1 MKKIFLKIMLLLA
14 GLFLLTG
21 LIPSV
26 FANDNDKVPVEVFVR
41 EDCKHCHDERNFL
54 VDLSL
59 RRDDFK
65 VYLYDIGTKEH
76 KEKWIELLELEDLP
90 KVTPVTLVGNTII
103 QGFDSAKT
111 TGVKIESLID
121 KSKKDGAIMVD
132 AYIAAGGSGNVE
144 TVDGGVCDNDDE
156 VCSFEPES
164 MLFTVPLF
172 GTVDL
177 KSLSL
182 PILSVLLGFIDGFN
196 PCAMWVLITFLVV
209 LAQIGSRKKMW
220 QIAGIFILAE
230 TIMYYLILNVWFTAW
245 DFVGLDNIVTPI
257 VGIIATGAGLY
268 FLYDWKTNEG
278 TCKVT
283 NAKQKAKTS
292 KKIHRL
298 VEAEMTIL
306 TVLGVI
312 GLALSVNIIEFACS
326 VGIPQT
332 FTKVIELNNLGGFE
346 TQLYMLLYILFYMI
360 DDFIV
365 FGIAL
370 YSFDKIGITTKYAK
384 TAHLI
389 GGIMMIVL
397 GLILIINPSLLTF

>member
-1 MKKIFLKIMLLLA
+1 MKNILRKLTLLLTVSS
-14 GLFLLTG
+14 LLIL

-26 FANDNDKVPVEVFVR
+26 HADESNKVPVEVFVR
-41 EDCKHCHDERNFL
+41 EDCKHCHDERDFL

-76 KEKWIELLELEDLP
+76 KEKWMELLELEDLP
-90 KVTPVTLVGNTII
+90 KVTPVTLVGNTVI
-103 QGFDSAKT
+103 QGFDSAET
-111 TGVKIESLID
+111 TGIRIESLIE
-121 KSKKDGAIMVD
+121 KSKNDGAVMID
-132 AYIAAGGSGNVE
+132 EFIAAGGSGNVE
-144 TVDGGVCDNDDE
+144 KFENGVCDDE
-156 VCSFEPES
+156 TGICTFEPEP
-164 MLFTVPLF
+164 MLFTVPFL
-172 GTVDL
+172 GAVDL
-177 KSLSL
+177 KALSL
-182 PILSVLLGFIDGFN
+182 PTLSVLLGFIDGFN

-209 LAQIGSRKKMW
+209 LAQIGSKKKMW
-220 QIAGIFILAE
+220 QVAGIFILAE
-230 TIMYYLILNVWFTAW
+230 TVMYYLILNVWFTAW

-257 VGIIATGAGLY
+257 IGVVAVGAGLY
-268 FLYDWKTNEG
+268 FLYDWKTNQG

-292 KKIHRL
+292 KRIHRL
-298 VEAEMTIL
+298 VEAEMTFL
-306 TVLGVI
+306 TILGVI
-312 GLALSVNIIEFACS
+312 GLAFSVNVIEFACS

-346 TQLYMLLYILFYMI
+346 TQAYMLIYILFYMI

-384 TAHLI
+384 FAHLL